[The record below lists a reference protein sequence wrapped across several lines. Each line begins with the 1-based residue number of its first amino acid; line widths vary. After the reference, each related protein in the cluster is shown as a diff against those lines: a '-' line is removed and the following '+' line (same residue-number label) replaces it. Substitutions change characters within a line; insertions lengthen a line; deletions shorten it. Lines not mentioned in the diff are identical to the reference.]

1 MTELITAIVPY
12 ISPAAFPTV
21 VVVLGLFYIYRKI
34 GNERKVTKSER
45 DTQFDDLDKRIML
58 LEQDNKLL
66 HSQLDTIGTKLDK
79 IIDQLSDIR
88 VSLANKKD
96 KD

>member
-34 GNERKVTKSER
+34 GNERKATKSER
-45 DTQFDDLDKRIML
+45 DTQHDDLDKRLTLVEHDVNFMKQQNTL
-58 LEQDNKLL
+58 FAD
-66 HSQLDTIGTKLDK
+66 KLDRILDELTNIK
-79 IIDQLSDIR
+79 
-88 VSLANKKD
+88 VELAKKED
-96 KD
+96 K

>member
-1 MTELITAIVPY
+1 MEEILTNAFSTGDIKIVIAALVVYAIIYIQRKQTGNKRDEDTDSLTTRIT
-12 ISPAAFPTV
+12 
-21 VVVLGLFYIYRKI
+21 
-34 GNERKVTKSER
+34 
-45 DTQFDDLDKRIML
+45 L
-58 LEQDNKLL
+58 LEADNKLL
-66 HSQLDTIGTKLDK
+66 HTQLDTIGTKLDK

>member
-1 MTELITAIVPY
+1 MEELLTNAFSTGDLKIVIAALVVYAIIYIQRKQTGNKRDEDTDSLTTRIT
-12 ISPAAFPTV
+12 
-21 VVVLGLFYIYRKI
+21 
-34 GNERKVTKSER
+34 
-45 DTQFDDLDKRIML
+45 L
-58 LEQDNKLL
+58 LEADNKLL
-66 HSQLDTIGTKLDK
+66 HTQLDTIGTKLDK

>member
-1 MTELITAIVPY
+1 MEELLTNAFSTGDLKVIIVAVILYLIIFFQRKDTKIKRDDAQSAIETRMAL
-12 ISPAAFPTV
+12 IEA
-21 VVVLGLFYIYRKI
+21 
-34 GNERKVTKSER
+34 
-45 DTQFDDLDKRIML
+45 
-58 LEQDNKLL
+58 DNKLL
-66 HSQLDTIGTKLDK
+66 HTQLDTIGNKLDK